1 VKIRVVSTAKRELF
15 AASDFYDRRRPG
27 LGTEFLN
34 DVENALALIRDYP
47 QAWPVKYTK
56 GIRQIGLQRFPY
68 AIIYRLLAND
78 AVILAVAHLHRRPAY
93 WKSRTGGD

>member
-1 VKIRVVSTAKRELF
+1 MNIRVVSAAKRELF
-15 AASDFYDRRRPG
+15 AASDFYDRRKPG

-34 DVENALALIRDYP
+34 DVESALALIRDYP
-47 QAWPVKYTK
+47 QAWPVKYAN

-68 AIIYRLLAND
+68 AIIYVLSDDD
-78 AVILAVAHLHRRPAY
+78 AVILAIAHLHRRPAY